1 MTKKIPTI
9 RELLDQLAI
18 IQQSN
23 PIEIEEIKRSERHN
37 PFFDSVKPNMQL
49 QQLQENRENILA
61 IVAKHGAFNVR
72 VFGSVARGEADTKSD
87 IDLLIDYDIEK
98 ITSWFPVGLIRDLED
113 FLNTKVDVVTTEGLK
128 ARIREQVLQESIN
141 L

>member
-1 MTKKIPTI
+1 MTKKIPAI
-9 RELLDQLAI
+9 RELLVQLAV

-23 PIEIEEIKRSERHN
+23 PIEIEEIKRSDHHN
-37 PFFDSVKPNMQL
+37 PFFEPVNLNMQL

-61 IVAKHGAFNVR
+61 IASKHGAFNVR

-98 ITSWFPVGLIRDLED
+98 ITPWFPVGLIRDLEN

-128 ARIREQVLQESIN
+128 TRIREQVLQESIK